1 MLNRLLALS
10 LQIQVDSQA
19 SDSETLLQPKSRVIP
34 GPPFSVN
41 SHGHVCSMLR
51 HESPS
56 WQQEQDLLGTG
67 GMFWE
72 GTIAQMEATRSIE
85 ASPFRK
91 REGRERLINEML
103 QDFAMD
109 ILAYG

>member
-1 MLNRLLALS
+1 MLNRLVALS
-10 LQIQVDSQA
+10 LQVQVHSHA
-19 SDSETLLQPKSRVIP
+19 SDSETPLQPKSRVILD
-34 GPPFSVN
+34 PPCSVN
-41 SHGHVCSMLR
+41 GHGHACSKFR
-51 HESPS
+51 QESSS
-56 WQQEQDLLGTG
+56 WQQEQGLLGIG

-85 ASPFRK
+85 ASPFRR
-91 REGRERLINEML
+91 REERERLINEML